1 MSIFIK
7 TERFKKETLD
17 LLPEQRRQYIEEH
30 LAWAL
35 KLKNAGLNI
44 ASGYLVNELGYAGGG
59 GFLVLEAKKFEE
71 AKLII
76 IEDPMIKNHLVD
88 WEIQQWISVVGEVL
102 N

>member
-1 MSIFIK
+1 M
-7 TERFKKETLD
+7 
-17 LLPEQRRQYIEEH
+17 
-30 LAWAL
+30 
-35 KLKNAGLNI
+35 
-44 ASGYLVNELGYAGGG
+44 NELGYAGGG

-88 WEIQQWISVVGEVL
+88 WEIQQWISVIGEIL